1 MPKSTN
7 EDMVKLLDDNEA
19 LEIVEFYP
27 TIEAPTTWTPSEMMA
42 KLLERTL
49 TAVCLIVKR
58 IEILSDF
65 PKPNIPVLVAQSWMM
80 MLSKNREG
88 SSF

>member
-27 TIEAPTTWTPSEMMA
+27 IVEAPTTWTPSETM
-42 KLLERTL
+42 
-49 TAVCLIVKR
+49 VK
-58 IEILSDF
+58 F
-65 PKPNIPVLVAQSWMM
+65 
-80 MLSKNREG
+80 
-88 SSF
+88 